1 MIVREFLPGVAE
13 GVPLVVREVLPGVA
27 EGVPLVVLVDGLHA
41 AVLVLQSHLHQ
52 EKAGIKP

>member
-1 MIVREFLPGVAE
+1 MVVTEVLPGVAE

-41 AVLVLQSHLHQ
+41 AVLVLHSLS
-52 EKAGIKP
+52 ISVF